1 MNSSEFFNKTRTE
14 YVKGALREDSILPDP
29 VQQFTKWFN
38 EAMEGREIEPNAC
51 ALATVGSDQQP
62 SVRIVLLKSFDT
74 RGFVF
79 FTNYESAKG
88 RQLAQNKKASL
99 LFYWPSEERQ
109 IRIEG
114 EVEKVSAAESD
125 AYFKSRPRDSQ
136 CGSACSQQ
144 SRVASSREEID
155 SALQRLMEQAGDSG
169 IERPAHWGGY
179 RVAPAVFEFW
189 QGRENRLHDRLVYRR
204 IGEVWKI
211 ERLWP

>member
-1 MNSSEFFNKTRTE
+1 MNSNEFFNKTRTE
-14 YVKGALREDSILPDP
+14 YVKGELREDAALPDP

-38 EAMEGREIEPNAC
+38 EAMEGREVEPNAC
-51 ALATVGSDQQP
+51 ALATVGNDLQP
-62 SVRIVLLKSFDT
+62 SVRMVLLKSFDA

-88 RQLAQNKKASL
+88 RQLAHNKKASL
-99 LFYWPSEERQ
+99 LFYWPSQERQ
-109 IRIEG
+109 VRLEG
-114 EVEKVSAAESD
+114 EVEKISAAESD

-155 SALQRLMEQAGDSG
+155 AALQLLMDQAGDGG

-179 RVAPAVFEFW
+179 RLAPTMFEFW
-189 QGRENRLHDRLVYRR
+189 QGRENRLHDRLIYRCR
-204 IGEVWKI
+204 GESWKI